1 MDDDFNNLMVK
12 SDVTRIKQVLLNF
25 LSNAFKFTFKG
36 SIKITVCSANI
47 DDNDFIKF
55 CVTDTGIGIK
65 QEDQCKLFKL
75 FSMINNDENTRR
87 SNRLINPNGCGI
99 GLTVSKRYIEYLNG
113 SVSLESEFGKGTS
126 VTFHI
131 PLIRTKDENDI
142 STVPSSNYSSQTSN
156 DSCFIDDLSMI
167 EETEPISQRLLLENY
182 QICKLSSSNS
192 IEKKS
197 IINTIR

>member
-1 MDDDFNNLMVK
+1 MEDELNNLMVK

-36 SIKITVCSANI
+36 SIKITVCSVNI

-75 FSMINNDENTRR
+75 FSMINNDENIRR

-131 PLIRTKDENDI
+131 PLVRTKDENDI

-156 DSCFIDDLSMI
+156 NSCFIDDLSMI

-197 IINTIR
+197 LINTIH